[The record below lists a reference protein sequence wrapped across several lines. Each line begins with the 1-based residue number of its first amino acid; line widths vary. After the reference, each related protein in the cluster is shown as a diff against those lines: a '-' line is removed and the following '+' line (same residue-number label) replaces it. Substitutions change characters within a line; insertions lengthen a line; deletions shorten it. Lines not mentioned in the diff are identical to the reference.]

1 MKIPK
6 YQDTKIP
13 KATKRY
19 EKFMS
24 NKYQKIYKSLGIN
37 TKINTKRYNTKKYVN
52 SKNIIYQNTKRYN
65 QTTVNKTNLNQ
76 YHSKNNIRRILRIY

>member
-19 EKFMS
+19 EKFIS
-24 NKYQKIYKSLGIN
+24 NKYQKIYKSLEIN
-37 TKINTKRYNTKKYVN
+37 TKINTKRYNTKIFVN
-52 SKNIIYQNTKRYN
+52 SKI
-65 QTTVNKTNLNQ
+65 
-76 YHSKNNIRRILRIY
+76 

>member
-24 NKYQKIYKSLGIN
+24 NKYQKIYQSLGIN
-37 TKINTKRYNTKKYVN
+37 TKINTKRYKIPK
-52 SKNIIYQNTKRYN
+52 IIE
-65 QTTVNKTNLNQ
+65 
-76 YHSKNNIRRILRIY
+76 

>member
-19 EKFMS
+19 EKFIS
-24 NKYQKIYKSLGIN
+24 NKHQKIQNTKSYRMPNDSIIPKYKNIYKYHKIQNYQKI
-37 TKINTKRYNTKKYVN
+37 
-52 SKNIIYQNTKRYN
+52 
-65 QTTVNKTNLNQ
+65 
-76 YHSKNNIRRILRIY
+76 

>member
-37 TKINTKRYNTKKYVN
+37 TKINTKRYKIPKV
-52 SKNIIYQNTKRYN
+52 IECQMIA
-65 QTTVNKTNLNQ
+65 
-76 YHSKNNIRRILRIY
+76 

>member
-37 TKINTKRYNTKKYVN
+37 TKINTKRYKTPKDIKYQ
-52 SKNIIYQNTKRYN
+52 KLQNAK
-65 QTTVNKTNLNQ
+65 
-76 YHSKNNIRRILRIY
+76 

>member
-19 EKFMS
+19 EKF
-24 NKYQKIYKSLGIN
+24 NQIN
-37 TKINTKRYNTKKYVN
+37 IKRYIKAWELIPK
-52 SKNIIYQNTKRYN
+52 
-65 QTTVNKTNLNQ
+65 
-76 YHSKNNIRRILRIY
+76 

>member
-1 MKIPK
+1 MIDINTKRFRNTKIYKIQKYIKIPK

-37 TKINTKRYNTKKYVN
+37 TKINTKRYKIPKV
-52 SKNIIYQNTKRYN
+52 IECQMIA
-65 QTTVNKTNLNQ
+65 
-76 YHSKNNIRRILRIY
+76 